1 MPENLYEPIY
11 AIVIIFVIL
20 LFSITACIGL
30 RVFRK
35 SRFLEQEVEQEQSTN
50 DIHLEGVGVI
60 ETVDDET
67 IKTVTN
73 WQLKYPPNTSQFIDV
88 KNDPMIIEKGVLA
101 WQFVEA
107 DSTQDS
113 EYESNAAIMDDP
125 YTIVFCQGQG
135 SIMTN
140 LPVPIQELS
149 YWEVK
154 VLQLHEE
161 DSVAIGFATKPY
173 PRWRLPGWHKH
184 SIAYHSNSGA
194 VFISDPTYGRPYGP
208 PIKEGD
214 VVGVG
219 YLFQSGTVFFTKN
232 GQNLGKALIGFK
244 YPIYPIIGASGP
256 CHVLVNF
263 GLQEF
268 LFTPAN
274 QREAAFAPKQG
285 SLIPPPAYG
294 GHTDDTILFDNNN
307 DNNESHLTYIPS
319 SSSTNIQAPPPSYS
333 S

>member
-1 MPENLYEPIY
+1 MPENIYEPIY
-11 AIVIIFVIL
+11 VIVIIFVIL

-35 SRFLEQEVEQEQSTN
+35 TRHLEQDSEQAPEN
-50 DIHLEGVGVI
+50 DIQLMGVI
-60 ETVDDET
+60 ESVDEETV
-67 IKTVTN
+67 KTVLN
-73 WQLKYPPNTSQFIDV
+73 WQLKYPPNTTQFINV
-88 KNDPMIIEKGVLA
+88 KDDAMIIEKGVLA
-101 WQFVEA
+101 WKFVES
-107 DSTQDS
+107 DTLQDS

-125 YTIVFCQGQG
+125 YSIVFCQGQG

-140 LPVPIQELS
+140 LPVPLQELS

-161 DSVAIGFATKPY
+161 DSVAVGFATHPY

-194 VFISDPTYGRPYGP
+194 VFVSDPTFGRPYGP

-214 VVGVG
+214 VVGIG
-219 YLFQSGTVFFTKN
+219 YLYQSGTVFFTKN

-244 YPIYPIIGASGP
+244 YPIYPIVGASGP
-256 CHVLVNF
+256 CHVLTNF

-274 QREAAFAPKQG
+274 QREAAFGPKQG
-285 SLIPPPAYG
+285 SLLPPPAYG
-294 GHTDDTILFDNNN
+294 GHTDDTILFD
-307 DNNESHLTYIPS
+307 DNNPNENHLTYEPAV
-319 SSSTNIQAPPPSYS
+319 TQPPPPVYTA
-333 S
+333 

>member
-1 MPENLYEPIY
+1 MPDNPYEPVY

-20 LFSITACIGL
+20 LFSVTACVGL

-35 SRFLEQEVEQEQSTN
+35 TRFLEQQRQQQQEEEGQPVN
-50 DIHLEGVGVI
+50 DIQLVRIAEAA
-60 ETVDDET
+60 DDEA

-73 WQLKYPPNTSQFIDV
+73 WQQKYPPNTTQFIDV

-101 WQFVEA
+101 WKFVEA
-107 DSTQDS
+107 DMTQDS

-140 LPVPIQELS
+140 LPVPMQELS

-184 SIAYHSNSGA
+184 SVAYHSNSGA
-194 VFISDPTYGRPYGP
+194 VFVSDSTYGRPYGP

-219 YLFQSGTVFFTKN
+219 YLYQSGTIFFTQN
-232 GQNLGKALIGFK
+232 GKNLGKALIGFK
-244 YPIYPIIGASGP
+244 YPIFPIIGASGP
-256 CHVLVNF
+256 CHVSVNF

-268 LFTPAN
+268 LYVPAN

-285 SLIPPPAYG
+285 LLPPPPAYG
-294 GHTDDTILFDNNN
+294 GHIDDTILSDDNSH
-307 DNNESHLTYIPS
+307 NENHLTYTAIS
-319 SSSTNIQAPPPSYS
+319 SSSPPGYS